1 MAQTLNGSTV
11 TSYKEIAKINKIW
24 LSLGG
29 IHEAVRDFNF
39 FLFFSLIYILY
50 NIYIIYILYNFLFNL
65 YIILIIFIVR

>member
-1 MAQTLNGSTV
+1 MAETLNGSIV

-39 FLFFSLIYILY
+39 FLFFSLIYILF
-50 NIYIIYILYNFLFNL
+50 IYSITFYLF
-65 YIILIIFIVR
+65 

>member
-39 FLFFSLIYILY
+39 ILFFYIF
-50 NIYIIYILYNFLFNL
+50 IIYILFIYYITFYLIYFN
-65 YIILIIFIVR
+65 YIYSWIIIENI

>member
-39 FLFFSLIYILY
+39 FLFFSLIYILF
-50 NIYIIYILYNFLFNL
+50 IYYITFYLIYILF
-65 YIILIIFIVR
+65 